1 MVIGL
6 TIGCGDI
13 VPVTA
18 IGSLVA
24 IGPGVAGIVVTGMIV
39 TIAVYALCDAA
50 EKRRISEE

>member
-1 MVIGL
+1 M
-6 TIGCGDI
+6 
-13 VPVTA
+13 PVTA